1 MDENEQLAGLINKDL
16 GGIEDTMIIPVGA
29 GIDRDV
35 IRDKLAFLVAHLMQ
49 NNFEKLCQAMYRLDV
64 SESKFDRAMNENP
77 VEEIPYA
84 IADLVIEREMQKV
97 RTRIMHKKG
106 EL

>member
-1 MDENEQLAGLINKDL
+1 MEENEQLTGLINKDL
-16 GGIEDTMIIPVGA
+16 GDSGGELVISSGLT
-29 GIDRDV
+29 DRSA
-35 IRDKLAFLVAHLMQ
+35 IREQLAFVIARMMQ
-49 NNFEKLCQAMYRLDV
+49 DNFERLCQAMYRLDV
-64 SESKFDRAMNENP
+64 SEQKFHEAMHGEP
-77 VEEIPYA
+77 IEQVPYA